1 MRSRSVTIASHDG
14 AFLIVLAALLIL
26 PMFQIEYF
34 DNWMSID
41 GAFIGDVRFLSEHLP
56 GPGWIPDFYCGN
68 RYDYLYP
75 PALRY
80 GSALIARYGGFR
92 PARAYHVYSA
102 LLYCLSI
109 AGVYALS
116 RAVSGSRRWAA
127 TAALASLILSP
138 V

>member
-1 MRSRSVTIASHDG
+1 MRSRDVMIASLDC
-14 AFLIVLAALLIL
+14 ALLILFAALLIL
-26 PMFQIEYF
+26 PLFQIEYF

-56 GPGWIPDFYCGN
+56 SPGWVPDFYCGN

-80 GSALIARYGGFR
+80 GSALIARYGGFS
-92 PARAYHVYSA
+92 PARAYHIYSA

-109 AGVYALS
+109 AGVYVLS
-116 RAVSGSRRWAA
+116 RAVCGSRLWAA
-127 TAALASLILSP
+127 AASLASLVLS
-138 V
+138 